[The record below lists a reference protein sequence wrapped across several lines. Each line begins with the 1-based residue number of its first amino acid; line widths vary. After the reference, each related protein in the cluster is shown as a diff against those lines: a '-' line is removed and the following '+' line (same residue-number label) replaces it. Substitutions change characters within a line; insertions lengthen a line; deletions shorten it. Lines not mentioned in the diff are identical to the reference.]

1 MSLLRLGRRPASS
14 PSVTPRSVI
23 AAAEETLSMVLS
35 DGAPTPETDQ
45 DVHDLMLRLR
55 GHLMQLGA
63 MAPDRSRAVAEV
75 MKMARQREAEVPD
88 SCARALMPLAK
99 FATAV
104 RTVLWTLRAEGALC
118 EHSPPCPPASAA
130 DHLAAS
136 VLVGH
141 PEAGWSVLC
150 NGVILFEDTGYLL
163 PTGGAVGPRR
173 PQPGGAVT
181 T

>member
-14 PSVTPRSVI
+14 PFVSPRSVV

-35 DGAPTPETDQ
+35 DGALTPETDQ

-63 MAPDRSRAVAEV
+63 MAPGRSRAVAEV

-99 FATAV
+99 FAVAV
-104 RTVLWTLRAEGALC
+104 RTVLWTPSSRR
-118 EHSPPCPPASAA
+118 
-130 DHLAAS
+130 
-136 VLVGH
+136 
-141 PEAGWSVLC
+141 
-150 NGVILFEDTGYLL
+150 GV
-163 PTGGAVGPRR
+163 V
-173 PQPGGAVT
+173 
-181 T
+181 